1 MLLISNKNHTATL
14 LSGISLG
21 SAVYS
26 DWPYLNAKI
35 RINLYNCKFLK
46 KKVKSLFLQNIDLSG
61 EVWKCIS
68 QNHVP
73 LYHDSPQMPMY
84 MRVEAWYMMLLHVP
98 YMYHSWHQRNKKT
111 AENLQISE
119 KVLIFAARMRVAY
132 RRDYIKL
139 RNRSFIQSRWSSTCG
154 FSF

>member
-1 MLLISNKNHTATL
+1 MRTYTL
-14 LSGISLG
+14 LFAHLHICTQESLENCR
-21 SAVYS
+21 
-26 DWPYLNAKI
+26 PICPI
-35 RINLYNCKFLK
+35 RPQQ
-46 KKVKSLFLQNIDLSG
+46 SSG